1 MSNMKNIFAAILFL
15 SFAFG
20 FGQENTALKED
31 AKLIKENATEEN
43 SKTEYNQIFTSVDVH
58 AQPTFGM
65 NSFRQYIASSFRLP
79 EVDKTTIGRVITKFT
94 VCEDGSIC
102 DIQVVNE
109 SPAGLGLGEETKR
122 ILNVYG
128 NWKPAF
134 LNNKAVNSYYT
145 LPIAIEITP
154 AEISEPINNENN
166 STPIKD

>member
-1 MSNMKNIFAAILFL
+1 MKNIFAAILFL
-15 SFAFG
+15 NLTFG
-20 FGQENTALKED
+20 FGQENTAPKEK
-31 AKLIKENATEEN
+31 AKLIKVNTTDENN
-43 SKTEYNQIFTSVDVH
+43 KSEYNQIFTSVDVH

-109 SPAGLGLGEETKR
+109 SPVGLGLGEEAKR

-128 NWKPAF
+128 SWKPAI
-134 LNNKAVNSYYT
+134 LNEKAVNSYFT
-145 LPIAIEITP
+145 LPIAIQITP
-154 AEISEPINNENN
+154 EEKKQNLFEDAK
-166 STPIKD
+166 KDKQ

>member
-1 MSNMKNIFAAILFL
+1 MRIVFTVILFL
-15 SFAFG
+15 SIVFG
-20 FGQENTALKED
+20 FGQDNDASKED
-31 AKLIKENATEEN
+31 AKLIKENTSNTNLE
-43 SKTEYNQIFTSVDVH
+43 TEYNQIFTSVDVH

-65 NSFRQYIASSFRLP
+65 NSFRRYIASSFRLP
-79 EVDKTTIGRVITKFT
+79 EVDTTTIGRVITKFT

-122 ILNVYG
+122 ILNIYG

>member
-79 EVDKTTIGRVITKFT
+79 EVDTTTIGRVITKFT